1 MVDDG
6 DRGSL
11 NANVNA
17 SMHSTRTSART
28 PSNPLGLATRTS
40 SPVGGGDV
48 SLPEELVQLIT
59 RAVIEAL
66 GQRGTNQAAATTT
79 NLSAPVNVQPPIGI
93 CTGDYSKFPE
103 LVGKQFT
110 PAPVVAT
117 TTTSTSTSGGA
128 SPAAS
133 VNSTAPSSVSAPV
146 LSGIVTASQLQAAMN
161 SASDGVAVLAPD
173 ARLSPLAN
181 DLARQRPGKVRR
193 AAHQAAPATGSS
205 GASQNLPWAWWIDGA
220 CPVVQQVT
228 SDRATKLR
236 PLVHNR
242 TPGSLSSVVRELA
255 AAIKGRQ
262 VAGGLLFVRSAARA
276 VCLANRCASIRAIV
290 GTSGEAVEQ
299 GITEL
304 GANVLIIE
312 YPHHGPK
319 STVAMVDRI
328 TQQAPSVPAAV
339 ERELADLHRC
349 G

>member
-6 DRGSL
+6 HRRSL
-11 NANVNA
+11 NVNVNA

-40 SPVGGGDV
+40 SPVGVGDAAV
-48 SLPEELVQLIT
+48 PEELVQLIT

-66 GQRGTNQAAATTT
+66 GQRSTNQAAATAA

-110 PAPVVAT
+110 PAPVAAS
-117 TTTSTSTSGGA
+117 TTTSTSSGSA

-133 VNSTAPSSVSAPV
+133 VNITAPSPVSAPV
-146 LSGIVTASQLQAAMN
+146 LSGIVTASQLQAAMD

-328 TQQAPSVPAAV
+328 TQQVPSVPASV

>member
-1 MVDDG
+1 
-6 DRGSL
+6 
-11 NANVNA
+11 
-17 SMHSTRTSART
+17 MHSTRTSART
-28 PSNPLGLATRTS
+28 PNNPLGLATRTS
-40 SPVGGGDV
+40 SPVIGGDV

-66 GQRGTNQAAATTT
+66 GQRSTNQAAATSA

-110 PAPVVAT
+110 PAPVAA
-117 TTTSTSTSGGA
+117 TTTSTSSSSSGGT

-133 VNSTAPSSVSAPV
+133 VNITAPSPVSAPV
-146 LSGIVTASQLQAAMN
+146 LSGIVTASQLQAAMD
-161 SASDGVAVLAPD
+161 SASDGVALLSPD

-242 TPGSLSSVVRELA
+242 TPGSLSAVVRELA

-328 TQQAPSVPAAV
+328 TQQTPSVPASV

>member
-1 MVDDG
+1 MD
-6 DRGSL
+6 
-11 NANVNA
+11 A
-17 SMHSTRTSART
+17 
-28 PSNPLGLATRTS
+28 
-40 SPVGGGDV
+40 
-48 SLPEELVQLIT
+48 
-59 RAVIEAL
+59 
-66 GQRGTNQAAATTT
+66 
-79 NLSAPVNVQPPIGI
+79 
-93 CTGDYSKFPE
+93 
-103 LVGKQFT
+103 
-110 PAPVVAT
+110 
-117 TTTSTSTSGGA
+117 
-128 SPAAS
+128 
-133 VNSTAPSSVSAPV
+133 
-146 LSGIVTASQLQAAMN
+146 
-161 SASDGVAVLAPD
+161 ASDGVALLSPD

-193 AAHQAAPATGSS
+193 AAHQATPATGSS

-242 TPGSLSSVVRELA
+242 TPGSLAAVVRELA

-328 TQQAPSVPAAV
+328 TQQTPSVPASV